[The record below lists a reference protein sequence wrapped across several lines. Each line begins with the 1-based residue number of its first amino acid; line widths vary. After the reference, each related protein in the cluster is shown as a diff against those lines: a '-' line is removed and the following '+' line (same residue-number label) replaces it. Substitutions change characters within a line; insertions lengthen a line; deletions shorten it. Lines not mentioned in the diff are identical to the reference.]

1 VKSPIRSPA
10 IRRAV
15 EAARRLGYTVEFQDP
30 IMVPK
35 PMAILPAGICDLARK
50 RILVGIRGMSRE
62 QIAAIIEHELEHAL
76 GAEHATDRP
85 DLGLRC
91 GGMV

>member
-1 VKSPIRSPA
+1 MKSPTRSPA

-30 IMVPK
+30 IRVPK
-35 PMAILPAGICDLARK
+35 PMALLPAGICDVTNK

-62 QIAAIIEHELEHAL
+62 QIAAIIERELEHAA
-76 GAEHATDRP
+76 GAEHGTDRP